1 MKNFQHSLHPAIDSV
16 ANIIYGQTSYG
27 MMETI
32 LAIDTAK
39 NALKYLKD
47 LNPFFLGVCVCVLL
61 KVKQNMKNFKEK
73 KNYRHMKRAV
83 QKQPEDTSISCYY
96 CN

>member
-1 MKNFQHSLHPAIDSV
+1 
-16 ANIIYGQTSYG
+16 

-47 LNPFFLGVCVCVLL
+47 LNPFFLGVCVCII
-61 KVKQNMKNFKEK
+61 KSQTEYEK
-73 KNYRHMKRAV
+73 F
-83 QKQPEDTSISCYY
+83 
-96 CN
+96 

>member
-1 MKNFQHSLHPAIDSV
+1 
-16 ANIIYGQTSYG
+16 

>member
-1 MKNFQHSLHPAIDSV
+1 
-16 ANIIYGQTSYG
+16 

-47 LNPFFLGVCVCVLL
+47 LNLFFFFGVCVLL

-73 KNYRHMKRAV
+73 TNYRYMKRAV

>member
-1 MKNFQHSLHPAIDSV
+1 
-16 ANIIYGQTSYG
+16 

-47 LNPFFLGVCVCVLL
+47 LNPFFFFGVYII
-61 KVKQNMKNFKEK
+61 KSQTEYEK
-73 KNYRHMKRAV
+73 F
-83 QKQPEDTSISCYY
+83 
-96 CN
+96 